1 MHWQNADLFSQG
13 STSKCHPQAVFLLP
27 GKHRACIE
35 PDGKLATW
43 NTHTEDLRAEVVS
56 LLQLVKL
63 LFYAGDETTGSR

>member
-1 MHWQNADLFSQG
+1 M
-13 STSKCHPQAVFLLP
+13 FLLP
-27 GKHRACIE
+27 GKHRTCIE

-63 LFYAGDETTGSR
+63 LFYAGDETAGSR